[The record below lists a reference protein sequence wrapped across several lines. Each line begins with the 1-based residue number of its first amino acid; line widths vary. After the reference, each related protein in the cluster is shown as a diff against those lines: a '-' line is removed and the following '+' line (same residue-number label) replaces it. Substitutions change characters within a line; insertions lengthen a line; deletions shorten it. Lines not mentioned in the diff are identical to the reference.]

1 MKQVPQDLIDYLL
14 TMISPPPHIPDVQI
28 PIVLDVTGYDFSQYA
43 DSSLHGLIARGSPT
57 MEQSAEI
64 NRALKPGAHVML
76 MTAEED
82 LTGHVGTCNL
92 EDSGLEIRDSLVVL
106 EEGMPFFYGA
116 KAPQRERNAGCNDL
130 AAEPQWGLKAE
141 YLPSEDGEA
150 EASDNW
156 ATEMLE
162 AGLTPD
168 EVEFLTDGGTIGQS
182 KVPSSL
188 RKMFVEKKGAGRG
201 NIHPTCKPV
210 DVLEWLLKDLP
221 ADAKTV
227 LDPFMGCYDEAT
239 EVLTKE
245 GWKYFTEV
253 LPNDLYLTRSVGG
266 DLEYQPATKHH
277 AYEHKGEMIRVLSRS
292 TDLLVTPNH
301 NMLVVSHAD
310 FNAKRGPKLVPAEGL
325 TSSLYRIP
333 CGGQYAPQGAPLS
346 RGMMYLIGL
355 YVSEG
360 YLSKENNTDVLICQN
375 RGAKWDQMV
384 SWVEEFRVTPRSDRK
399 FTVRVTPQQYQF
411 LLENCGQSKY
421 LKFLSPTIL
430 ENEHLDALFDA
441 MMLGDGSTSKD
452 GQQQYYTVSPKL
464 AGAFQELCLK
474 LNLDSTLLVRHPR
487 EGSVIRGRA
496 VKGTTPCYNICVRR
510 SAHKKLE
517 PKRHLSKEAYDG
529 MVYCVT
535 VPNHTLYVRRNG
547 RTSWCGNSGTMG
559 IAAVK
564 TGHDYIGMEMDA
576 GYIKIADARIR
587 HWASAENGWKAR
599 EIVSE
604 AQREDTGPQEMSL
617 DDLFNL

>member
-1 MKQVPQDLIDYLL
+1 MKDVPQDLIDYLL

-28 PIVLDVTGYDFSQYA
+28 PIVLNVTDYDFSQYA

-150 EASDNW
+150 EASDNS
-156 ATEMLE
+156 TEMLE
-162 AGLTPD
+162 AGLTPE

-227 LDPFMGCYDEAT
+227 LDPFMG
-239 EVLTKE
+239 
-245 GWKYFTEV
+245 
-253 LPNDLYLTRSVGG
+253 
-266 DLEYQPATKHH
+266 
-277 AYEHKGEMIRVLSRS
+277 
-292 TDLLVTPNH
+292 
-301 NMLVVSHAD
+301 
-310 FNAKRGPKLVPAEGL
+310 
-325 TSSLYRIP
+325 
-333 CGGQYAPQGAPLS
+333 
-346 RGMMYLIGL
+346 
-355 YVSEG
+355 
-360 YLSKENNTDVLICQN
+360 
-375 RGAKWDQMV
+375 
-384 SWVEEFRVTPRSDRK
+384 
-399 FTVRVTPQQYQF
+399 
-411 LLENCGQSKY
+411 
-421 LKFLSPTIL
+421 
-430 ENEHLDALFDA
+430 
-441 MMLGDGSTSKD
+441 
-452 GQQQYYTVSPKL
+452 
-464 AGAFQELCLK
+464 
-474 LNLDSTLLVRHPR
+474 
-487 EGSVIRGRA
+487 
-496 VKGTTPCYNICVRR
+496 
-510 SAHKKLE
+510 
-517 PKRHLSKEAYDG
+517 
-529 MVYCVT
+529 
-535 VPNHTLYVRRNG
+535 
-547 RTSWCGNSGTMG
+547 SGTMG